1 MSRRKDK
8 EGVRPEADRLQL
20 ARHARERAGYR
31 DRHRNRAGYAP
42 PNGATRERRESYPA
56 RRRAAIAS
64 LIARLFAER
73 PEYRARRV
81 GQIVCAVA
89 AYVGPEFPRGPD
101 GLPKDREVE
110 ELLAGR
116 AVA

>member
-8 EGVRPEADRLQL
+8 EGVRPEADRLQV

-42 PNGATRERRESYPA
+42 PNGATRERRESYPT
-56 RRRAAIAS
+56 RRRAAM
-64 LIARLFAER
+64 ARLFAER

-89 AYVGPEFPRGPD
+89 AYVGLEFPRGPD
-101 GLPKDREVE
+101 GLPKDAEVE
-110 ELLAGR
+110 ELLAGQG
-116 AVA
+116 VA